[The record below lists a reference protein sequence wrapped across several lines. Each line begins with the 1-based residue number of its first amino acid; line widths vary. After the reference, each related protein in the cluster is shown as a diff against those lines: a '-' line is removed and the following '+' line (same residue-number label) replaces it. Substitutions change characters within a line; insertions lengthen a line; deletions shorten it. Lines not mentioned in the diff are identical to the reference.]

1 MRGRGPYFLLC
12 AVALASFAT
21 RPLAAQDALEP
32 LIEVEL
38 SETEV
43 VPGQPTI
50 LRVTVLVPTWLP
62 KPVTF
67 PSFEVPDLM
76 VKLPERATS
85 PVSRT
90 IEGETWSGVSR
101 GYRISP
107 MVPGTMTV
115 PAQELTI
122 YWAEPG
128 KTDPL
133 ITKSTIESVTVTG
146 IVPKGA
152 EALDPFIAASGLK
165 LSEDLSTEM
174 RELKPGDSLTRKV
187 VLEID
192 GTSPLFVPKL
202 LPPHEIQGVAS
213 YPAEP
218 EVSETTD
225 RTWVSGKRVESTTLV
240 AESGGSGSVP
250 PVEVSWYNLGTQQ
263 VEIARIE
270 GFDLVVDGPVARTR
284 PEVDLRLLAVV
295 GLFGGLLA
303 YGLFRLGR
311 YLLPKFRSW
320 RKKRHAAHRLTE
332 RWAYAQVQRAVQAR
346 DYGAVM
352 GALSVWEARLPLYE
366 APTRSVAASAL
377 SDIGRRLFGPD
388 HARGAA
394 EWSALANALD
404 AHRRASL
411 AHEKRRQERGALLPI
426 NPQT

>member
-1 MRGRGPYFLLC
+1 MRGRALRFLLWN
-12 AVALASFAT
+12 AVLLQIAVT
-21 RPLAAQDALEP
+21 PVAAQDALEP

-43 VPGQPTI
+43 IPGQPTI
-50 LRVTVLVPTWLP
+50 LRITVLVPTWLP

-107 MVPGTMTV
+107 MVPGTMTI

-165 LSEDLSTEM
+165 LSEDLSTDL

-250 PVEVSWYNLGTQQ
+250 PVEVSWYNLETQQ
-263 VEIARIE
+263 IEIARIE
-270 GFDLVVDGPVARTR
+270 GFDLVVDGPVARNR

-295 GLFGGLLA
+295 GFFGGLLA
-303 YGLFRLGR
+303 YGIFRLGR
-311 YLLPKFRSW
+311 YLLPKYRSW
-320 RKKRHAAHRLTE
+320 REARRVAHRLTE

-352 GALSVWEARLPLYE
+352 DAVSVWEARLPQYE
-366 APTRSVAASAL
+366 ASTRSEAAGAL
-377 SDIGRRLFGPD
+377 SDVGRRLFGPD
-388 HARGAA
+388 HEEGAA

-404 AHRRASL
+404 VYRKASL
-411 AHEKRRQERGALLPI
+411 AREKRRPERGALLPI